1 MELKLKPLDAHV
13 KAANVIAKL
22 PFFTEMDPEALLTT
36 YREKLLKQGGSL
48 TFESLLT
55 LFLGSCQCYPLA
67 LLIFSF

>member
-55 LFLGSCQCYPLA
+55 LFLGACHCHPSP
-67 LLIFSF
+67 F